1 MRIDA
6 TSELAEL
13 LRLAHSAAQS
23 VQAQTDGEA
32 FQVAARISQHLQY
45 LRKVVELLRHEIE
58 RLEDP
63 EARRLA
69 SARLELLVR

>member
-13 LRLAHSAAQS
+13 LRLAHSAAHR
-23 VQAQTDGEA
+23 VQADTDGEA

-45 LRKVVELLRHEIE
+45 LRKVVDLLRHDIE
-58 RLEDP
+58 RIEDP
-63 EARRLA
+63 DARRLA

>member
-13 LRLAHSAAQS
+13 LRLAHSAAQR

>member
-13 LRLAHSAAQS
+13 LRLAHSAAQR
-23 VQAQTDGEA
+23 VQAETDGEA

-45 LRKVVELLRHEIE
+45 LRKVVDLLRHEIE
-58 RLEDP
+58 RIEDP
-63 EARRLA
+63 DARRLA

>member
-13 LRLAHSAAQS
+13 LRLAHSAANR
-23 VQAQTDGEA
+23 VQADTDGEA
-32 FQVAARISQHLQY
+32 FQVAARISQHLHY
-45 LRKVVELLRHEIE
+45 LCKVVDLLRHEIE
-58 RLEDP
+58 RVEGSNAGRP
-63 EARRLA
+63 A

>member
-13 LRLAHSAAQS
+13 LRLAHSAANR
-23 VQAQTDGEA
+23 VQADTDGEA
-32 FQVAARISQHLQY
+32 LQVAARISQHLQY
-45 LRKVVELLRHEIE
+45 LRKVVDLLRHEIE
-58 RLEDP
+58 RIEDP
-63 EARRLA
+63 DARRLA